1 MRKTDTSEK
10 IQELKTEAAT
20 LEREAATLA
29 KVRRM
34 KPGAEERLQEAIR
47 LEEKAKDLKP
57 KARLEDLDVYQV
69 AKKKR
74 TKNGKARIYTYWHAS
89 WREGPKVRNVYL
101 GSAKKLT
108 KEEALEEA
116 RRMKAEALGI
126 DLW

>member
-1 MRKTDTSEK
+1 MRKTETSEK
-10 IQELKTEAAT
+10 IQELKTEAAK

-29 KVRRM
+29 KIRRM
-34 KPGAEERLQEAIR
+34 KPGAKERLQEAIR

-74 TKNGKARIYTYWHAS
+74 TTKGKARIYTYWHAS
-89 WREGPKVRNVYL
+89 WREGAKVRNVYL

-108 KEEALEEA
+108 REEALEEA

-126 DLW
+126 DL